1 MVAACYGV
9 PFYSVQNQVFA
20 SSLKKMLIHALYN
33 LQSERSLTGFS
44 KIILFRNTFLS

>member
-9 PFYSVQNQVFA
+9 PFYSVQNPAFA
-20 SSLKKMLIHALYN
+20 SSFKKMLIHALYN